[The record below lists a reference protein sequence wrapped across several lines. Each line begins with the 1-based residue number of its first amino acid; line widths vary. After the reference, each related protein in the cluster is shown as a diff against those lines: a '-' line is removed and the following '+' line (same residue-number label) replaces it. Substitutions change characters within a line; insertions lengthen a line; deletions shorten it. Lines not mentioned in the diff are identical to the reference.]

1 MLGDGSEEAAMGQQF
16 VVRVEHRPGALSRLT
31 HDLAVHRVDIHH
43 IAAVAGPAGGH
54 VVLDVDDDAAATTA
68 LTEAGYVFEAG
79 HPLMV
84 VIDDRP
90 GGLAEVSSRLAA
102 AGVNILSLMVHDRR
116 DGRGELSLTVDDLE
130 AARRALDL

>member
-1 MLGDGSEEAAMGQQF
+1 MGQQF

-31 HDLAVHRVDIHH
+31 HELAVHGVDIHH
-43 IAAVAGPAGGH
+43 VAAVAGPAGGH
-54 VVLDVDDDAAATTA
+54 VVLDVDDDDVATAA
-68 LTEAGYVFEAG
+68 LTDAGYTFEAG

-84 VIDDRP
+84 VVDDRP
-90 GGLAEVSSRLAA
+90 GGLADVSSRLAA

-116 DGRGELSLTVDDLE
+116 DGRGELSLTVDDID